1 MVMIIGN
8 TINCNRGR
16 TGVFIMLDA
25 QRTYKP
31 KEHLVLRCWRK
42 MLLQRELIQNPLQLA
57 FCCGFLHTKEQFTE
71 EHTEELNDM
80 VVQWFR
86 LVGGV
91 LTHKE
96 HPTYE
101 MIVNALKNDESG

>member
-1 MVMIIGN
+1 MAGW
-8 TINCNRGR
+8 GR
-16 TGVFIMLDA
+16 TGVFIMIDA
-25 QRTYKP
+25 QRNVKMKP
-31 KEHLVLRCWRK
+31 HLILRNWRK

-57 FCCGFLHTKEQFTE
+57 FCCGFLHTKESFSE
-71 EHTEELNDM
+71 EHCEELHDM
-80 VVQWFR
+80 VVEWFK

-101 MIVNALKNDESG
+101 MIVNTLKNDESGYIYEI